1 MTTLNSKISKIIVSW
16 FKQSQLKF
24 EITTTSD
31 SFIRGILEK
40 DQVAMK
46 IDFINDVPFHYGD
59 FVTSQIY
66 HRVDNWRN
74 ILSNKLCALS
84 RMEFKDIVDIFFIA
98 KKYDFYWEN
107 IAAEAREKD
116 LWVEPLNICKIIS
129 GFPAESLDKIKWVPA
144 ININNFVDDLGIL
157 HDDIFYGRKNS
168 LFR

>member
-1 MTTLNSKISKIIVSW
+1 
-16 FKQSQLKF
+16 
-24 EITTTSD
+24 
-31 SFIRGILEK
+31 
-40 DQVAMK
+40 
-46 IDFINDVPFHYGD
+46 
-59 FVTSQIY
+59 
-66 HRVDNWRN
+66 
-74 ILSNKLCALS
+74 LCAMS

-129 GFPAESLDKIKWVPA
+129 GFPAESLDKIKWVTA